1 MFTNLLDLEL
11 ERRGYRTTQQKA
23 DVCEVGYET
32 MRKILHGKSHFA
44 DDRIIEIAKK
54 IGVKDEII
62 AEMLVSKIYDKA
74 STPEQRRIVATAI
87 KNMKEKKPAQVGDEP
102 AYIPEEKHTIP
113 VYSSI
118 IAGNSE
124 MGITDGQPTGDV
136 ISIDDEYK
144 KMGVFAMKISGDSM
158 ADDLYDGEIAIF
170 KPINGEALRDKDIFA
185 VEVEGW
191 SSWSVKYVREDPS
204 GIIQLISKN
213 QAYPVREINPKVSQ
227 VILRGRLIES
237 RRIRK

>member
-1 MFTNLLDLEL
+1 MYTILLDQEL
-11 ERRGYRTTQQKA
+11 ERRGYRTIQQKA
-23 DVCEVGYET
+23 DALELEYEV
-32 MRKILHGKSHFA
+32 MRQILKGEKHPS
-44 DDRIIEIAKK
+44 DERIIEIGHKLK
-54 IGVKDEII
+54 LSDEKI
-62 AEMLVSKIYDKA
+62 AEMIVSKVYDK
-74 STPEQRRIVATAI
+74 SKLPGQRNIIAVAI

-213 QAYPVREINPKVSQ
+213 QAYPVREINPKTSR
-227 VILRGRLIES
+227 VILRGRLIEI